1 MSDSKN
7 IDLYISILRQ
17 KKLLSI
23 SQLEDLLKKA
33 SEVLM
38 EEPNV
43 VRVPAPV
50 TVIGDIH
57 GQFYDMMEL
66 FKVTGEP
73 PDSNLLF
80 LGDYVDRGY
89 DSIECLCFILALKVR
104 FRRRITMLRGNHES
118 CDINKIYGFYDECF
132 KKYNTEKVWKLFTG
146 VFQCLPLSAIVE
158 NKVFCLHGGLSP
170 AIKTIDNLSGLRR
183 FSDVPHEGAMCDL
196 LWSDP
201 DDNTKGFSPSPRSAG
216 YVFGPDVTEE
226 FLHKNKLSMIARAHQ
241 LTRGGFIKAHKNS
254 VVTVFSAPNYCYR
267 CGNLA
272 AVMDIDEHF
281 NINYTTFENA
291 KETPDPKVTFKCPE
305 YFL

>member
-23 SQLEDLLKKA
+23 VQLEDLLKKA

-43 VRVPAPV
+43 ARVQTPV
-50 TVIGDIH
+50 TVVGDIH
-57 GQFYDMMEL
+57 GQFYDMMEM

-73 PDSNLLF
+73 PDTNLLF

-104 FRRRITMLRGNHES
+104 FKRRITMLRGNHES

-132 KKYNTEKVWKLFTG
+132 KKYNTEKVWKLFTS
-146 VFQCLPLSAIVE
+146 VFQCLPLSAIVD
-158 NKVFCLHGGLSP
+158 NSIFCLHGGLSP
-170 AIKTIDNLSGLRR
+170 AIKTIDNLSALRR

-201 DDNTKGFSPSPRSAG
+201 DDNIKGYAPSPRSAG

-226 FLHKNKLSMIARAHQ
+226 FLHKNKLKMIARAHQ
-241 LTRGGFIKAHKNS
+241 LTRGGYISAHKNK

-272 AVMDIDEHF
+272 AVMDIDEHL
-281 NINYTTFENA
+281 NIDYTTFENA
-291 KETPDPKVTFKCPE
+291 KNTPDPKVTFKCPE